1 MYCVKVVLWL
11 WILPSIIIVTNFR
24 TQMHWPKSNKKI
36 SDNVSKTVPTKL
48 ENVKKNVEG
57 SIFQGQ
63 DSYSKLFRDLDLGGP
78 DDLRSGLRGHLRP
91 QF

>member
-48 ENVKKNVEG
+48 ENVKKRRRKHFFKVKTVIQSCSETL
-57 SIFQGQ
+57 I
-63 DSYSKLFRDLDLGGP
+63 
-78 DDLRSGLRGHLRP
+78 
-91 QF
+91 